1 MGKENLNEESILFMD
16 WAFSVFGYG
25 KHPLMYRVNFFPF
38 QISIPSKIS
47 HKNLIS
53 SENKL
58 SKSS

>member
-25 KHPLMYRVNFFPF
+25 KHPQMSRVNFFPF

-47 HKNLIS
+47 YKNLIS
-53 SENKL
+53 TTSNI
-58 SKSS
+58 